1 MCVRVERQPA
11 HMLDH
16 VSNRLTFDLSTPRQT
31 QTDGERGK
39 VGHGDEQKAD
49 KCRGG
54 KTEMA
59 EVPKSEQKGVN
70 EGEGRRERVE

>member
-11 HMLDH
+11 HVLDH

-31 QTDGERGK
+31 QTDGERGE
-39 VGHGDEQKAD
+39 VERGDEQKAD

-54 KTEMA
+54 KDRDGRSGR
-59 EVPKSEQKGVN
+59 SEQKGSK
-70 EGEGRRERVE
+70 